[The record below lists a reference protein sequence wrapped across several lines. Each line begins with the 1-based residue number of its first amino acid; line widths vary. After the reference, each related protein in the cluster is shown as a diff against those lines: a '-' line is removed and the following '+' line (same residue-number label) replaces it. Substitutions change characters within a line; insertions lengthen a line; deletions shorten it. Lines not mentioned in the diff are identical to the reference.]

1 MLDDHGKMWN
11 ACSHACERVCSISL
25 QSDTLARNIV
35 SSNSNIWFEQ
45 NHIFVGHQ
53 TWNDIVG
60 SQSNLPLFNVL
71 ETFKNVVSRNGAAM
85 VLMADENSIM
95 YRMDRLTEVLDVAQ
109 NANATRQALGL
120 QVVDLQTIGL

>member
-1 MLDDHGKMWN
+1 M
-11 ACSHACERVCSISL
+11 
-25 QSDTLARNIV
+25 

>member
-1 MLDDHGKMWN
+1 MRN
-11 ACSHACERVCSISL
+11 ACSPAYERVCSISL

-45 NHIFVGHQ
+45 NHIFVSHQ
-53 TWNDIVG
+53 TWNDMVG

-85 VLMADENSIM
+85 VLMADENGIM
-95 YRMDRLTEVLDVAQ
+95 YRMDRLSEVLDVAQ
-109 NANATRQALGL
+109 NANATRQAHGL